1 MNLNTLHTNQNG
13 QHTIWESC
21 TRIWNLQWDHYSW
34 FELGKRKVAER
45 DGERERGGV
54 TEKRQK
60 FRPAYKQKV
69 KSFVKSLQRLG
80 LSQWIWPGFATTV
93 NNIWPKK
100 KVKPRGGVGNGHTN
114 SLHNTFYCPTNWETD
129 WLGDWRTDGL
139 MDCRLT
145 VSIWTEYAK

>member
-1 MNLNTLHTNQNG
+1 MDNILYGNLAHVSGICNG
-13 QHTIWESC
+13 TI
-21 TRIWNLQWDHYSW
+21 ILDLSW
-34 FELGKRKVAER
+34 AKEKWQR
-45 DGERERGGV
+45 ERETEKEGGV

-100 KVKPRGGVGNGHTN
+100 KVKPRGGGV
-114 SLHNTFYCPTNWETD
+114 
-129 WLGDWRTDGL
+129 
-139 MDCRLT
+139 
-145 VSIWTEYAK
+145 